1 MPPCGADR
9 APGRL
14 GASRCSA
21 AGGPHFVFRAPH
33 RGRHHPVFRVRSL
46 SSEAE
51 SCVRGHTGRK
61 WQGQSLTPGGI
72 GSKAVLFPP
81 PLIKQTNSPQK
92 RKPLEAGK
100 EGVPFLKCVGKD
112 LSQEDELPF
121 VFCSPGDVDSF
132 RPTGGGSSLR
142 VHSRNFCG
150 ASAPSRAL
158 SGADMGSCPSGCC
171 SGRRIRSPSHRRP
184 PRRGPGAISIPPA
197 PSRAFQA
204 PHLPTDLSAGCALE
218 SHLVTGPSRALSHA
232 TVQGGDALGLRQG
245 LAACWGP
252 ASLPGACPG
261 PP

>member
-1 MPPCGADR
+1 MCP
-9 APGRL
+9 
-14 GASRCSA
+14 
-21 AGGPHFVFRAPH
+21 GPHREEVAGPESDPRGH
-33 RGRHHPVFRVRSL
+33 RLQSRVVSTT
-46 SSEAE
+46 SYKANKFPSKEKT
-51 SCVRGHTGRK
+51 VRGWKGRGPVS
-61 WQGQSLTPGGI
+61 QVRGQRS
-72 GSKAVLFPP
+72 V
-81 PLIKQTNSPQK
+81 
-92 RKPLEAGK
+92 
-100 EGVPFLKCVGKD
+100 
-112 LSQEDELPF
+112 QEDELPF

-171 SGRRIRSPSHRRP
+171 SGQGIRSPSRRRP
-184 PRRGPGAISIPPA
+184 PRRGQGAISIPPA